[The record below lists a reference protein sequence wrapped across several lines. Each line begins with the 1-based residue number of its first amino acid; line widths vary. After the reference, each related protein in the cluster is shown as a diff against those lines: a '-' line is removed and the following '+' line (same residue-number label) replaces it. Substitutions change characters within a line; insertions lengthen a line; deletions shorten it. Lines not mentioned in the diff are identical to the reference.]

1 MKKLSVLLFI
11 LSFLVFSCELKED
24 ETEVLLNRDTKKNKK
39 TSSSIQISQM
49 SSTDVAGNWA
59 ETEINYMTNNG
70 YMSGYTDGTFRPA
83 NNVTRAE
90 FATMIV
96 SCLNPAPK
104 PENANLSFSDISG
117 HWAEQNILKA
127 AKAGY
132 LSGYPDGTFKP
143 QENITKTQTTVAIA
157 NGLNVSGGNVNSLPA
172 YFDDYS
178 QIATWAST
186 AIANAVQNKFII
198 NYPDKRKLEP
208 TKNATRADATSLL
221 YRAMMFKNIAPNY
234 QNAYL
239 VTFGLTSTYQNP
251 ATKGQAVTFA
261 GKAANL
267 TSVKFYVDNFLL
279 NTLIPSNYAYSFDYT
294 FNGVG
299 TNRAL
304 KIEGY
309 NGSTLVTTQNK
320 TITIKD
326 DVVLITSRQQY
337 DVAVGTTVWKLSG
350 RNGFFFENEMT
361 INADGSPNA
370 YNPSNTGLDYLAN
383 AGYPGNWW
391 GIATNSSGTPYIQ
404 RSFEPT
410 PGYYV
415 STTAMVDARYTD
427 REPRR
432 YANSETIPFLVLP
445 ASKAMGAKLGDF
457 GVIYNQRNGKFCYAI
472 YADVGPTNHL
482 GEASIKAAELLGINN
497 NPKNGGQSG
506 DVVYLV
512 FPNTRITNGQIP
524 TYQTILT
531 EGERNFNEWGGIAQL
546 EYFY

>member
-11 LSFLVFSCELKED
+11 FSFLVFSCELKDD
-24 ETEVLLNRDTKKNKK
+24 ETEVLLNRDTKKSKK
-39 TSSSIQISQM
+39 ASSSSQSNQM

-59 ETEINYMTNNG
+59 ETEINYMTTNG

-83 NNVTRAE
+83 NLVTRAE

-96 SCLNPAPK
+96 SCLNPSPK
-104 PENANLSFSDISG
+104 PENANLNFSDISG

-143 QENITKTQTTVAIA
+143 QDNITKLQTIISIA
-157 NGLNVSGGNVNSLPA
+157 NGLNVSGGTTNSLAA
-172 YFDDYS
+172 YFDDS
-178 QIATWAST
+178 AQIAAWASQS
-186 AIANAVQNKFII
+186 IANAVQNKFII
-198 NYPDKRKLEP
+198 NHPDKRKLEP
-208 TKNATRADATSLL
+208 SKNASRADATSLI
-221 YRAMMFKNIAPNY
+221 YRAMMSKGIAPAYENS
-234 QNAYL
+234 YL
-239 VTFGLTSTYQNP
+239 VKFGITVTYPNP
-251 ATKGQAVTFA
+251 ATKGQSITFS

-267 TSVKFYVDNFLL
+267 TSVKFFVDGFPLY
-279 NTLIPSNYAYSFDYT
+279 TATPSNYSYSFPYT
-294 FNGVG
+294 FYGIG
-299 TNRAL
+299 TNRVL
-304 KIEGY
+304 RIEGY
-309 NGSTLVTTQNK
+309 NGNTLVTTQNK

-361 INADGSPNA
+361 INADGAPHA
-370 YNPSNTGLDYLAN
+370 YHPQNIGLDYLAN

-404 RSFEPT
+404 RSYEPA

-445 ASKAMGAKLGDF
+445 ASKAMGARLGDF
-457 GVIYNQRNGKFCYAI
+457 GVIYNQRNGRFCYAI
-472 YADVGPTNHL
+472 YADVGPTSHL

-497 NPKNGGQSG
+497 SPKNGGQSG
-506 DVVYLV
+506 DVIYLV

-531 EGERNFNEWGGIAQL
+531 EAERHFTDWGGIAQL

>member
-1 MKKLSVLLFI
+1 MKKLSVLVFI
-11 LSFLVFSCELKED
+11 LSILVFSCQFKEE
-24 ETEVLLNRDTKKNKK
+24 ETELLLNRHAKK
-39 TSSSIQISQM
+39 SSSAGQVNQI

-59 ETEINYMTNNG
+59 ETEINYMTTNG
-70 YMSGYTDGTFRPA
+70 YMSGYADGTFRPST
-83 NNVTRAE
+83 NVTRAE

-96 SCLNPAPK
+96 SCLNPSPK

-143 QENITKTQTTVAIA
+143 QENITKTQTTVSIA
-157 NGLNVSGGNVNSLPA
+157 NGLQVSGGNVNSLPA
-172 YFDDYS
+172 YFEDSSDLAS
-178 QIATWAST
+178 WAATAVS
-186 AIANAVQNKFII
+186 NAVENHFII

-251 ATKGQAVTFA
+251 ATKGEAVTFS

-267 TSVKFYVDNFLL
+267 TSIKFFVDGYPLY
-279 NTLIPSNYAYSFDYT
+279 TATPSNYNYSFNYT
-294 FNGVG
+294 FNSIG

-309 NGSTLVTTQNK
+309 NGNTLVTTQNK
-320 TITIKD
+320 TLTIKD
-326 DVVLITSRQQY
+326 NVVIITSRQQF
-337 DVAVGTTVWKLSG
+337 DVAVGKTVWKLAG
-350 RNGFFFENEMT
+350 KNGFFYEAEMT
-361 INADGSPNA
+361 IDADGAPHA

-383 AGYPGNWW
+383 AGSPGNWW

-404 RSFEPT
+404 GSSDPA

-415 STTAMVDARYTD
+415 STTAMADSRYGTSNQ
-427 REPRR
+427 RR
-432 YANSETIPFLVLP
+432 YANSETIPFFVLP
-445 ASKAMGAKLGDF
+445 ANKAMGASLGDF
-457 GVIYNQRNGKFCYAI
+457 GVVYNKRNGKFCYAI
-472 YADVGPTNHL
+472 YADVGPANHL
-482 GEASIKAAELLGINN
+482 GEASMKAAELIGINN
-497 NPKNGGQSG
+497 NPKSGGQSN

-512 FPNTRITNGQIP
+512 FPNTRVNVGQIP

-531 EGERNFNEWGGIAQL
+531 QGETHFNAWGGIAQL
-546 EYFY
+546 KVFY